1 MPYRISS
8 LLIFLLALLSTALS
22 PTISHSISPAA
33 TLEACNP
40 LAVDDSDLPRHLPRQ
55 AILMDDQG
63 TAYAPIL
70 LSPEKLPQGKYSQ
83 EALLQEAL
91 PQKESEARP
100 LILNFWAQWCAPC
113 LQEIPSL
120 IQYAQATNTR
130 LVAIHVGGKGSVQKI
145 AAQHGWHDLH
155 TARIRMA
162 DARRAFDLTS
172 IPLTLIYNPMG
183 TLRARQDTP
192 CAWQALKQEKD

>member
-22 PTISHSISPAA
+22 PTISHGISPAA

-70 LSPEKLPQGKYSQ
+70 LSLGKLP
-83 EALLQEAL
+83 QEAL